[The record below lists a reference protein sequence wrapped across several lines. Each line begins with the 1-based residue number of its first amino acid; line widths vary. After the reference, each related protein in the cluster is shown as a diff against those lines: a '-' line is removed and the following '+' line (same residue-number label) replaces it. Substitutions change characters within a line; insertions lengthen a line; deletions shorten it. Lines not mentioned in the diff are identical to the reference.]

1 MSSKTFHLGLC
12 MAGSVSAGAY
22 TAGVM
27 DYMVEALSKWEHAK
41 KTDPAVPQHDV
52 KIDLLCG
59 ASGGGIT
66 AALSLFALQD
76 RLDHPV
82 LRSDG
87 SYDVP
92 ANNIFWNTW
101 VDMTSEDMFSELM
114 KTSDIRQGYIPSALN
129 ATFIDQLADRFTEYV
144 NNLARNG
151 GITPDFLGSKPELF
165 LTLFNVTGIN
175 YELHAKS
182 SSPQS
187 RQYVTDHR
195 DLAHFRCC
203 DEVYRGDGRMHLS
216 LSNLAYLPALIEA
229 AMATGAF
236 PVGLKAR
243 KVSRENRFIWDH
255 PFFHRGN
262 QFTAET
268 IGLGPHAV
276 KTGIY
281 TSLNA
286 DGGTANNEP
295 VELAKEVLLTILSD
309 VYKQADLPVP
319 IENLDKEN
327 KQDALKQ
334 LRNTSIILIDPF
346 PSTNNNIVTPGM
358 NAEGLVEYVPDLIHA
373 LQSQLIFDAKEA
385 LDAYRKGNYG
395 LHVVAP
401 SKEGVIP
408 SHAIASGA
416 LSGFGGFIH
425 KEFRVH
431 DYFLGRQNCQSFI
444 RKYFIVDPAEIP
456 TSNDYQCV
464 ESVILAY
471 KHNPAAMKRFA
482 FRDENKK
489 LWVPIIPDVSLHEPI
504 QLEIVNGKPTYR
516 ASGELPAYGLSPLP
530 EGYLLRF
537 KEVLKGR
544 YAALTGNIFKKQPWY
559 VELFINIARK
569 LSSNKVNAHLMEKIE
584 CDLKKR
590 GLIESNRSCSRS

>member
-1 MSSKTFHLGLC
+1 MAAKTFHLGLC

-27 DYMVEALSKWEHAK
+27 DYLIEALTNWEHAK
-41 KTDPAVPQHDV
+41 KTDPAVPQHEV

-66 AALSLFALQD
+66 AALSLFALHD
-76 RLDHPV
+76 KIDHPV
-82 LRSDG
+82 LHADG
-87 SYDVP
+87 SYTAPVK
-92 ANNIFWNTW
+92 NIFWETW
-101 VDMTSEDMFSELM
+101 VEMTGADMFSELM
-114 KTSDIRQGYIPSALN
+114 KTSDIRQGYVPSALN
-129 ATFIDQLADRFTEYV
+129 ASFIDQLASRFNDYV
-144 NNLARNG
+144 NHLAASG
-151 GITPDFLGSKPELF
+151 GTKPIFLGKEPELF

-182 SSPQS
+182 SGPDSK
-187 RQYVTDHR
+187 QYVTDHR
-195 DLAHFRCC
+195 DLAHFRFSG
-203 DEVYRGDGRMHLS
+203 DQYKEDGRMHLS
-216 LSNLAYLPALIEA
+216 LGNLSYLPVLIQA

-243 KVSRENRFIWDH
+243 TVSRENRFIWDH
-255 PFFHRGN
+255 PFFNRGR

-268 IGLGPHAV
+268 IGLGANAI
-276 KTGIY
+276 KTGVY

-295 VELAKEVLLTILSD
+295 VELAKEVLLTILAN
-309 VYKQADLPVP
+309 VYKQVNLPVP
-319 IENLDKEN
+319 YESMDKEN

-334 LRNTSIILIDPF
+334 LHNTSIILIDPF
-346 PSTNNNIVTPGM
+346 PSTNNNIVTPGP
-358 NAEGLVEYVPDLIHA
+358 ESDGLVEYLPDLIHA

-401 SKEGVIP
+401 SRDGVVP
-408 SHAIASGA
+408 SHAIACGA
-416 LSGFGGFIH
+416 LNGFGGFIN

-431 DYFLGRQNCQSFI
+431 DYFLGRHNCQSFL
-444 RKYFIVDPAEIP
+444 RKYFIVDPEEVP

-471 KHNPAAMKRFA
+471 KHNAAAMNRFA
-482 FRDENKK
+482 FRDENNK
-489 LWVPIIPDVSLHEPI
+489 LWVPIIPDVSLHEPM
-504 QLEIVNGKPTYR
+504 QMEMVEGKPSYK
-516 ASGELPAYGLSPLP
+516 APGELPTYTLNPLP
-530 EGYLLRF
+530 EGHLFQFRNGIA
-537 KEVLKGR
+537 ER
-544 YAALTGNIFKKQPWY
+544 YAALLGNILKKQPWY
-559 VELFINIARK
+559 VDLFIWLARK
-569 LSSNKVNAHLMEKIE
+569 VSSKKVNAHLLEKIE

-590 GLIESNRSCSRS
+590 GLIESDRPCL

>member
-1 MSSKTFHLGLC
+1 MSTKTFHLGLC

-27 DYMVEALSKWEHAK
+27 DYLIEALSKWEQTK
-41 KTDPAVPQHDV
+41 QSDSSVPQHDI

-76 RLDHPV
+76 RIDHPV
-82 LRSDG
+82 LHADG
-87 SYDVP
+87 RVDVP
-92 ANNIFWNTW
+92 SNNIFWNTW
-101 VDMTSEDMFSELM
+101 VDMTSADMFTELM
-114 KTSDIRQGYIPSALN
+114 NGSDITRGYIPSALN
-129 ATFIDQLADRFTEYV
+129 ATFIDQLAGRFNDYV
-144 NNLARNG
+144 NRLARTG
-151 GITPDFLGSKPELF
+151 GSKPEFFGNKPELF
-165 LTLFNVTGIN
+165 LTLFNITGIN

-182 SSPQS
+182 SGPEST
-187 RQYVTDHR
+187 QYVTDHR

-203 DEVYRGDGRMHLS
+203 EEAYKGDGRMHLS
-216 LSNLAYLPALIEA
+216 LSNLAYLPVLIEA

-262 QFTAET
+262 QFSSAT
-268 IGLGPHAV
+268 IALGPQAV

-295 VELAKEVLLTILSD
+295 VELAKEILLTMLSK
-309 VYKQADLPVP
+309 VYKQVDLPIP
-319 IENLDKEN
+319 IENMDREN

-334 LRNTSIILIDPF
+334 LHNTSIILIDPF
-346 PSTNNNIVTPGM
+346 PSTNNNIKSPGT
-358 NAEGLVEYVPDLIHA
+358 NSEGLIEYVPDLIHA
-373 LQSQLIFDAKEA
+373 LQSQLIFDAKDT

-401 SKEGVIP
+401 SKDGVIP

-431 DYFLGRQNCQSFI
+431 DYFLGRQNCQSFL
-444 RKYFIVDPAEIP
+444 RKYFIVDPDEVP

-464 ESVILAY
+464 ESVILSY
-471 KHNPAAMKRFA
+471 KHNPAALKRFA
-482 FRDENKK
+482 FRDENNK
-489 LWVPIIPDVSLHEPI
+489 LWVPIIPDVTLHQPI
-504 QLEIVNGKPTYR
+504 QLEVVNGKPTYK
-516 ASGELPAYGLSPLP
+516 APGELLAYRLSLLP

-537 KEVLKGR
+537 GEVLKGR
-544 YAALTGNIFKKQPWY
+544 YAALTRSIFKKQPWY
-559 VELFINIARK
+559 IELFINIARK
-569 LSSNKVNAHLMEKIE
+569 LSSKKVNAHLMEKIE

-590 GLIESNRSCSRS
+590 GLIESNRSCS